1 MYSVIRATHVQR
13 SQKEFLQALKNNE
26 DEMIDKLKNVKPVD
40 EHFDNKNHSISD
52 NLKLNN
58 LSMQIFQNSIFI
70 SGSKVK
76 KQFDNLILRWRSVK
90 ALGQRETESISQMV
104 TRSKYLTHVGT
115 LATVLGNRSIWHN
128 LIT

>member
-128 LIT
+128 MIT